1 MATTETKV
9 TRLFGGPGSGKTTA
23 LLDHVEEILEEDGV
37 TFRDILVVSYTR
49 AAAQEVR
56 ERLADRLDESPRA
69 LQGNVCTMHAKAYE
83 LLDLS
88 RSDVIGESD
97 KEEFCEEY
105 GLEFEDEY
113 SGAGRR
119 TARSTTI
126 GNKVIATSQWLQRTR
141 RDVSDW
147 YDVPFQWDEEEVR
160 LPPEIDPNA
169 QEGNKYTPT
178 WPSDDDRIDV
188 PEAIRAWR
196 SFKGEQGKIGF
207 ADMLERVKQR
217 SLLPSVDYLVI
228 DEFQD
233 ITTLQYD
240 VYDEWKPHMEQVL
253 IAGDDDQVVYS
264 WQGADPALLL
274 EEDVDEDIILPN
286 SYRLPSNVLNAVNQ
300 EIRHIDKRQ
309 DKDLKPRKEGGA
321 VEARTN
327 ASMLDVVR
335 MVRRTLVE
343 GDGTIMVLFR
353 ARYQMF
359 QFIDEFI
366 TEGVPFTS
374 LTDQRMWTD
383 RLTQYVRAVEAID
396 EGEDVTGLQ
405 ARRLADMLQ
414 ESAFGTNERDDLFD
428 TIDERQ
434 EEAGIDDLEQLMIP
448 AEVIED
454 HVPFMPGPASASDM
468 VRKVTNFQK
477 KSVRAYF
484 SIGEYHGM
492 DTDRVRVG
500 TIHSAKGR
508 EADHVLVG
516 TDLTEKV
523 VEQMVATVEDRVPSE
538 AADDADTG
546 VEDIP
551 GCEEF
556 TKTTSPV
563 PVLTDNERRVF
574 YVGMSRARERLVL
587 LENLVDGAPTLP
599 IDVLLNNQL
608 TDASLEELVEEAQQ
622 PAESDATGTEVEAET
637 P

>member
-23 LLDHVEEILEEDGV
+23 LLDHVEEILEQDDV

-56 ERLADRLDESPRA
+56 ERLAERLDESPRA

-97 KEEFCEEY
+97 KEEFCDEFGIEY
-105 GLEFEDEY
+105 EDEY

-126 GNKVIATSQWLQRTR
+126 GNKVIATSQWLQRTS
-141 RDVSDW
+141 RDVADW

-196 SFKGEQGKIGF
+196 AYKGENGKIGF

-240 VYDEWKPHMEQVL
+240 VYEEWKPHMRQVL

-274 EEDVDEDIILPN
+274 DEEVDDDVILPN
-286 SYRLPSNVLNAVNQ
+286 SYRLPSNVLNAVNK

-309 DKDLKPRKEGGA
+309 DKDLKPRTEGGA
-321 VEARTN
+321 VEARRN

-335 MVRRTLVE
+335 LVRRSIVE
-343 GDGTIMVLFR
+343 EGTVMVLFR

-366 TEGVPFTS
+366 TEGMPFTS

-383 RLTQYVRAVEAID
+383 RLTQYVRAIEAID
-396 EGEDVTGLQ
+396 AGEDVTGLQ

-414 ESAFGTNERDDLFD
+414 ESAFGTNDRDALFD
-428 TIDERQ
+428 EIDERQ
-434 EEAGIDDLEQLMIP
+434 EESGIEDLEDLMIP
-448 AEVIED
+448 AEVIQD

-468 VRKVTNFQK
+468 LRKVTNFQK
-477 KSVRAYF
+477 KSVKSYF
-484 SIGEYHGM
+484 AIGEYSKM
-492 DTDRVRVG
+492 ETDRVRVG

-508 EADHVLVG
+508 EADHVIVG

-523 VEQMVATVEDRVPSE
+523 VEQMVATV
-538 AADDADTG
+538 DDPTA
-546 VEDIP
+546 IP

-599 IDVLLNNQL
+599 IDVLLHNER
-608 TDASLEELVEEAQQ
+608 LETPLEDLIEEAQQ
-622 PAESDATGTEVEAET
+622 PVDTDADGEEIEAEA

>member
-23 LLDHVEEILEEDGV
+23 LLDHVEEILEQDDV

-56 ERLADRLDESPRA
+56 ERLAERLDESPRA

-97 KEEFCEEY
+97 KEEFCDEFGIEY
-105 GLEFEDEY
+105 EDEY

-126 GNKVIATSQWLQRTR
+126 GNKVIATSQWLQRTS
-141 RDVSDW
+141 RDVADW

-188 PEAIRAWR
+188 PEAIRGWR
-196 SFKGEQGKIGF
+196 AYKGENGKIGF

-240 VYDEWKPHMEQVL
+240 VYEEWKPHMKQVL

-274 EEDVDEDIILPN
+274 DEEVDEDVILPN
-286 SYRLPSNVLNAVNQ
+286 SYRLPSNVLNAVNK

-309 DKDLKPRKEGGA
+309 DKDLKPRTEGGS
-321 VEARTN
+321 VEARRN

-335 MVRRTLVE
+335 LVRRSIVE
-343 GDGTIMVLFR
+343 EGTVMVLFR

-366 TEGVPFTS
+366 TEGMPFTS

-396 EGEDVTGLQ
+396 AGEDVTGLQ

-414 ESAFGTNERDDLFD
+414 ESAFGTNDRDALFD
-428 TIDERQ
+428 EIDERQ
-434 EEAGIDDLEQLMIP
+434 EESGIEDLAELMIP
-448 AEVIED
+448 VEVVQD

-468 VRKVTNFQK
+468 LRKVTNFQK
-477 KSVRAYF
+477 KSVKSYF
-484 SIGEYHGM
+484 AIGEYEKM
-492 DTDRVRVG
+492 KTDRVRVG

-508 EADHVLVG
+508 EADHVIVG

-523 VEQMVATVEDRVPSE
+523 VEQMVATV
-538 AADDADTG
+538 DDPTA
-546 VEDIP
+546 IP

-599 IDVLLNNQL
+599 IDVLLHNEL
-608 TDASLEELVEEAQQ
+608 LETPLEDLVEEAQQ
-622 PAESDATGTEVEAET
+622 PADTDANGEEIEAEA

>member
-1 MATTETKV
+1 MATTETQV

-23 LLDHVEEILEEDGV
+23 LLDHVEEILEDDEV
-37 TFRDILVVSYTR
+37 SFRDVLVVSYTR

-56 ERLADRLDESPRA
+56 ERLAERLDESPRA
-69 LQGNVCTMHAKAYE
+69 LQGNVCTMHAKAYD

-88 RSDVIGESD
+88 RGDVIGEKD

-105 GLEFEDEY
+105 GIEYEDEY

-126 GNKVIATSQWLQRTR
+126 GNKIIATSQWLQRTR

-147 YDVPFQWDEEEVR
+147 YDVPFKWDVEEVR

-196 SFKGEQGKIGF
+196 SYKGQEGKIGF

-217 SLLPSVDYLVI
+217 SLVPNVEYLVI

-240 VYDEWKPHMEQVL
+240 VYDEWKPHVKRVL

-274 EEDVDEDIILPN
+274 DEDVETDVILPN
-286 SYRLPSNVLNAVNQ
+286 SYRLPSNVLHAVNQ

-309 DKDLKPRKEGGA
+309 DKDLNPRKEGGS
-321 VEARTN
+321 VEAYRN
-327 ASMLDVVR
+327 KSMLDLVR
-335 MVRRTLVE
+335 MVRRTLAE
-343 GDGTIMVLFR
+343 DDGTIMLLFR

-366 TEGVPFTS
+366 TEGVPFTA

-383 RLTQYVRAVEAID
+383 RLTQYVRAIEAID
-396 EGEDVTGLQ
+396 AGEDVTGLQ
-405 ARRLADMLQ
+405 ARRLADMLMD
-414 ESAFGTNERDDLFD
+414 SAFGTSDRDDLFEA
-428 TIDERQ
+428 IDELQ
-434 EEAGIDDLEQLMIP
+434 EEAGVEDLKHLTVP
-448 AEVIED
+448 KAVIED

-477 KSVRAYF
+477 KSVQAYF
-484 SIGEYHGM
+484 AIDTHRGM
-492 DTDRVRVG
+492 DTDRVRLG

-508 EADHVLVG
+508 EADHVFVA

-523 VEQMVATVEDRVPSE
+523 VEQMAATVDDPENVP
-538 AADDADTG
+538 G
-546 VEDIP
+546 V
-551 GCEEF
+551 EEF
-556 TKTTSPV
+556 TKSTSPV

-587 LENLVDGAPTLP
+587 LENLVNGAPTLP
-599 IDVLLNNQL
+599 IDVLLHNCP
-608 TDASLEELVEEAQQ
+608 TDDDLEELVERAQQ
-622 PAESDATGTEVEAET
+622 PADREVEAEA